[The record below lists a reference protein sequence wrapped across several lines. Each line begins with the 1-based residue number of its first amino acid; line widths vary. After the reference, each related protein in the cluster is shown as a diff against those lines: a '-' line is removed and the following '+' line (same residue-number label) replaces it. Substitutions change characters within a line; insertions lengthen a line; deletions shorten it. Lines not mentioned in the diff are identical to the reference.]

1 MRAATEQ
8 VTRRPLQRS
17 EKWFAASS
25 SLAHRDWL
33 GYLAIGT
40 LAVLVIF
47 AIFGTLLVPNA
58 NDQDLLNRLVPP
70 VWSSDGSWE
79 HVLGTDQL
87 GRDVLGRIIVGTRL
101 TLLIGFAAAG
111 IEVLIG
117 ATLGLAAGYRG
128 GWVEAAIMRWT
139 DIQMSFP
146 TLLLILLI
154 LLTFGSNSRTLIF
167 ALGLN
172 GWMIFARLIRAE
184 VKRIRDEPYVQS
196 ARVTGMKGAT
206 ILRVHIVPQIRSR
219 IVAVYLLEVPRVIL
233 SAAGL
238 SFLGLGVSSGEVTW
252 GLLIGDARS
261 IISVAYWPSLFAG
274 LAIVASVAS
283 LYIFASWLEP
293 HIDPLRRRSGR
304 ERSRIQ
310 PLPGPQG
317 E

>member
-1 MRAATEQ
+1 MSAATEERS
-8 VTRRPLQRS
+8 RRPLQRS
-17 EKWFAASS
+17 ESWFEAGSRF
-25 SLAHRDWL
+25 AHRDWL
-33 GYLAIGT
+33 GYLAIAT
-40 LAVLVIF
+40 LVVLVIF
-47 AIFGTLLVPNA
+47 AIFGPMLVPNA
-58 NDQDLLNRLVPP
+58 SDQNLLNRLVPP
-70 VWSSDGSWE
+70 VWSSEGGWD

-117 ATLGLAAGYRG
+117 AALGLVAGYRG
-128 GWVEAAIMRWT
+128 GWVESLIMRWT

-154 LLTFGSNSRTLIF
+154 LLTFGSNSRTLIL

-196 ARVTGMKGAT
+196 ARVTGMKGIT

-219 IVAVYLLEVPRVIL
+219 VVAVYLLEVPRVIL

-304 ERSRIQ
+304 ERVRIQ